1 MELPHENCFHLTLK
15 FVCSSLHA
23 GVFQGEH
30 TDTRLGRPLNVD
42 KLDYQAECPFRSQ
55 VGRVREW
62 HSAGDGPEGER
73 VAAVVAAVESALAD
87 QMMDGFGG
95 MPEDPND
102 VVVNDLM
109 VREFRSRA
117 EFPTWIS
124 RECIVRIYSVV
135 RSQGYRI
142 EQ

>member
-1 MELPHENCFHLTLK
+1 M
-15 FVCSSLHA
+15 
-23 GVFQGEH
+23 
-30 TDTRLGRPLNVD
+30 R
-42 KLDYQAECPFRSQ
+42 
-55 VGRVREW
+55 RVRE
-62 HSAGDGPEGER
+62 SDGPEGER
-73 VAAVVAAVESALAD
+73 VATVASAVESALAD

-142 EQ
+142 EHAQAAVCHLFDLHYTVVYFQGDSTGQSLQNADANFFETYIRSI